1 MVRLSLYLVIN
12 RVKLLNLTMRKELTI
27 YLYLLL
33 FALPVA
39 VTAQEKPAV
48 IPLWPKGAPGFENR
62 RNEPEQ
68 AKDYWVKNIH
78 NPSLTVFLP
87 PAGKANGAAVVI
99 CPGGGHRLLVYTA
112 EGIEPAKYLNTLGVT
127 VFVLKYRLGRDT
139 LSPYKIDVHAK
150 QDGYRAMRLVRSKAA
165 EYGLDTNRIGMMGFS
180 AGGEVVDMVAYGEG
194 KGNPGMPDPIDRL
207 NARPNFVIQI
217 YPGPL
222 FIPDVLPADAPPA
235 FLLAANDDACCS
247 VSVVKLLDRYRAA
260 KVPVEVHIYARGDH
274 GFNMGNRS
282 GLQSINTWPQRMAD
296 WLIDNNFLNP
306 SKRERPK
313 ILH

>member
-1 MVRLSLYLVIN
+1 MWHTPDDKIISLKY
-12 RVKLLNLTMRKELTI
+12 LNLSMQIKLTI
-27 YLYLLL
+27 SLYLLL
-33 FALPVA
+33 FALPIA
-39 VTAQEKPAV
+39 MMAQDKPTV
-48 IPLWPKGAPGFENR
+48 IPLWSKGAPGFENR

-78 NPSLTVFLP
+78 NPSLTVFAP
-87 PAGKANGAAVVI
+87 PAGKSNGAAIVV

-112 EGIEPAKYLNTLGVT
+112 EGIDPGKYLSNLGVT

-180 AGGEVVDMVAYGEG
+180 AGGEVVDMVAYGPG
-194 KGNPGMPDPIDRL
+194 KGDVNAPDPVDRL

-222 FIPDVLPADAPPA
+222 YIPDELPVDAPPA
-235 FLLAANDDACCS
+235 FLLAANDDPCCS
-247 VSVVKLLDRYRAA
+247 PSVVKLLNAYRSA
-260 KVPVEVHIYARGDH
+260 KIPVELHLYTQGSH

-282 GLQSINTWPQRMAD
+282 KLQSINTWPQRMAD
-296 WLIDNNFLNP
+296 WLTDNNYLTP
-306 SKRERPK
+306 VKKERPK
-313 ILH
+313 VLH

>member
-1 MVRLSLYLVIN
+1 MSYIYFMQTKLSTYLFLVFL
-12 RVKLLNLTMRKELTI
+12 VLP
-27 YLYLLL
+27 
-33 FALPVA
+33 FAGL
-39 VTAQEKPAV
+39 AQDAV
-48 IPLWPKGAPGFENR
+48 IPLWPNGTPGFENR

-87 PAGKANGAAVVI
+87 PKGKASGAAVVI

-112 EGIEPAKYLNTLGVT
+112 EGVDPAKYLNTLGVT

-139 LSPYKIDVHAK
+139 LSPYKIDVHAR

-194 KGNPGMPDPIDRL
+194 KGNPGAPDPVDRL
-207 NARPNFVIQI
+207 NARPSFLIQI

-222 FIPDVLPADAPPA
+222 YIPDKLSHDAPPV
-235 FLLAANDDACCS
+235 FLLAANDDVCCS
-247 VSVVKLLDRYRAA
+247 PSVVKLLQCYREA
-260 KVPVEVHIYARGDH
+260 KIPVEVHIYTQGDH
-274 GFNMGNRS
+274 GFNMGYRS
-282 GLQSINTWPQRMAD
+282 KLQSISTWPQRMAD
-296 WLIDNNFLNP
+296 WLSDNNYLHP
-306 SKRERPK
+306 APAKRMK
-313 ILH
+313 LH

>member
-1 MVRLSLYLVIN
+1 MKYIYFMQTKLSTYLF
-12 RVKLLNLTMRKELTI
+12 LLM
-27 YLYLLL
+27 LLL
-33 FALPVA
+33 PFAGM
-39 VTAQEKPAV
+39 AQDVV
-48 IPLWPKGAPGFENR
+48 IPLWPNGAPGFENR

-87 PAGKANGAAVVI
+87 PKDKANGSAVVV

-112 EGIEPAKYLNTLGVT
+112 EGVDPAKYLNSLGIT

-150 QDGYRAMRLVRSKAA
+150 QDGYRAMRLVRSKAV

-194 KGNPGMPDPIDRL
+194 KGDPKAIDPIDRL
-207 NARPNFVIQI
+207 NARPSFLIQI

-222 FIPDVLPADAPPA
+222 YIPDKLPYDAPSA
-235 FLLAANDDACCS
+235 FLLAANDDVCCS
-247 VSVVKLLDRYRAA
+247 PSVVKLLQRYREA
-260 KVPVEVHIYARGDH
+260 KIPVEVHIYTQGDH
-274 GFNMGNRS
+274 GFNMGYRS
-282 GLQSINTWPQRMAD
+282 KLKSISTWPQRMAD
-296 WLIDNNFLNP
+296 WLSDNNYLHP
-306 SKRERPK
+306 ATPKRMK
-313 ILH
+313 LH